1 MREDLRKAVKESIEG
16 CMHEMMATS
25 IEYLT
30 ATYDKHLS
38 SLERSR
44 DAAQESVT
52 ELIRAN
58 LSLQQEL
65 QQEQREHREQMK
77 ELRADYRRLLDKYTR
92 LAEHAGV
99 GGAGASQEI
108 HIGK

>member
-1 MREDLRKAVKESIEG
+1 MRELIDSSIKE
-16 CMHEMMATS
+16 CMHEMMAKS

-38 SLERSR
+38 SLEKSR
-44 DAAQESVT
+44 DAAQENVT